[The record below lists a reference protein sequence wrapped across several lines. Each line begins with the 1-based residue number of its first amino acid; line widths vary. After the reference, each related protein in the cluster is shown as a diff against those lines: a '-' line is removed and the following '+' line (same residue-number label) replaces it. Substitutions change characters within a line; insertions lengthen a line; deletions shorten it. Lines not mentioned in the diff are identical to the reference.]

1 MLQFTTGKLHMSE
14 NHMVTSD
21 KHADQVLKRNISVYK
36 KPAGL
41 HIDEWSWVIQGRL
54 SSRNH
59 SACPWRL
66 PQTSSAIPA
75 PASEVHVD
83 NRHGAPRPGTASRQ
97 PPFLRCASPLK
108 LNERR
113 FFALSGPDPPL
124 RLPSISARDVQSRTH
139 PAWNATVQY

>member
-1 MLQFTTGKLHMSE
+1 MSE

-59 SACPWRL
+59 SACPWGGCLKPHPLFPHRRPKSTWITVMVRRDL
-66 PQTSSAIPA
+66 VP
-75 PASEVHVD
+75 
-83 NRHGAPRPGTASRQ
+83 PRVN
-97 PPFLRCASPLK
+97 LRFCDAYLL
-108 LNERR
+108 LN
-113 FFALSGPDPPL
+113 
-124 RLPSISARDVQSRTH
+124 
-139 PAWNATVQY
+139 